1 MHLHHFIDEIPR
13 LESIDYFGDVG
24 LYSKGYRVLCWRGG
38 EHGVGTSFT
47 APGQRPPP
55 LFPLALP
62 GYPVPVPVM
71 ERSPLLRADRD
82 MERQKLVD

>member
-24 LYSKGYRVLCWRGG
+24 LYKGFIIQRGG